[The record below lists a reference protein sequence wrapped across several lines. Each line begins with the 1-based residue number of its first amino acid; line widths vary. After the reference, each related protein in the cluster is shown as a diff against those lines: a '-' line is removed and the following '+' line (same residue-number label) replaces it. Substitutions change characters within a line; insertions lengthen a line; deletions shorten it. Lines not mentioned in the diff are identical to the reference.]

1 MRYGKEKRDKVCA
14 GQAGFTLIELVITII
29 ILAII
34 AKIAGPAWV
43 DMKSDS
49 QQKAADLT
57 RERLKAKWL
66 AEKNSADRGA
76 GDYPTLGRM
85 VGYKAAV
92 PPAPATIPVLLDYS
106 FKLGTNSGNFF
117 PYEIGLNHETST
129 TKYIPLT
136 GQITCADSV
145 NVWKDYAWAP
155 SGIPAGS
162 AISGPSATHAWLY
175 GYSATKVGGTPESGA
190 SVGFPVPKCRAKITI
205 ATQFFSTSGDQN
217 NIDSQFG
224 GQSSGEDSTKMWWPW
239 TSSGGTA
246 YIIGLAKQG
255 IWTTTGS
262 WYGVPWPYAG
272 GVIQDTPAAQ
282 WRMTCKG
289 GESTYG
295 VPYVISGYGQYAQD
309 GKTVGTWFDINNYT
323 NYYEVTPLP
332 NRVMNIDA
340 VPPTVGAAVCQRVG
354 GPTTGNAEYLGN
366 PPLALDYSGWCLGSG
381 TTMKLPAYKD
391 EAGTVPTSA
400 YGDTVKA
407 IGGKAVSDPVNCPAS

>member
-1 MRYGKEKRDKVCA
+1 MGKRKRDKACGT
-14 GQAGFTLIELVITII
+14 GQAGFTLVELVITII
-29 ILAII
+29 VLAII
-34 AKIAGPAWV
+34 AKIAGPAWL

-85 VGYKAAV
+85 VGHKAAV

-106 FKLGTNSGNFF
+106 YHLEPDWWGHMYTIDLNNTGSGGWN
-117 PYEIGLNHETST
+117 TV
-129 TKYIPLT
+129 KYVPWS
-136 GQITCADSV
+136 GQITCEGS
-145 NVWKDYAWAP
+145 KTMFLKTAWAP
-155 SGIPAGS
+155 TPPSGNVLS
-162 AISGPSATHAWLY
+162 NNWLV
-175 GYSATKVGGTPESGA
+175 GYSASKVSGTPDSGA
-190 SVGFPVPKCRAKITI
+190 SVGAPVPKCRASFSYVYNIWVTPTSNTMVPALPPEWVWWDEGSGWYAFYKNLPTEAGGNIITTPASRGI
-205 ATQFFSTSGDQN
+205 GISA
-217 NIDSQFG
+217 
-224 GQSSGEDSTKMWWPW
+224 SGE
-239 TSSGGTA
+239 
-246 YIIGLAKQG
+246 
-255 IWTTTGS
+255 
-262 WYGVPWPYAG
+262 VP
-272 GVIQDTPAAQ
+272 DTPAYR
-282 WRMTCKG
+282 WRITCKG

-295 VPYVISGYGQYAQD
+295 VPYVISGYGKGQD
-309 GKTVGTWFDINNYT
+309 GKTVSSWDVIPGIANVYQL
-323 NYYEVTPLP
+323 TPVSTGVP
-332 NRVMNIDA
+332 ATYNADGI
-340 VPPTVGAAVCQRVG
+340 PPTVGAAVCQRVG